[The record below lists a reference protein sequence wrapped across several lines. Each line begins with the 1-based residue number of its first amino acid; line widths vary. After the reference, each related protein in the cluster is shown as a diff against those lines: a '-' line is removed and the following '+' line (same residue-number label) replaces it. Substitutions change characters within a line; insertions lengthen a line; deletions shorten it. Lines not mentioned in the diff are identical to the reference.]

1 MNIIKENSIHNLNK
15 LNEIAN
21 FFKYFLKL
29 KISNL
34 FYHYKFKNV
43 KIKI

>member
-1 MNIIKENSIHNLNK
+1 MRLQF
-15 LNEIAN
+15 

-34 FYHYKFKNV
+34 FYHHKFNDV
-43 KIKI
+43 KIKIQIY